1 MAKQCLISPLLVQCC
16 ITVLY
21 IGGASVASLLAQCWI
36 NLSELDNSF
45 TYMHYLKKD
54 CMETVLNNVELC
66 CITVLLTELDY
77 SIIIIF
83 PTTLN
88 ISKECKQC

>member
-1 MAKQCLISPLLVQCC
+1 
-16 ITVLY
+16 
-21 IGGASVASLLAQCWI
+21 
-36 NLSELDNSF
+36 
-45 TYMHYLKKD
+45 
-54 CMETVLNNVELC
+54 METVLNNVELC

-88 ISKECKQC
+88 ANSVEQGWKTMNCIILFFEQSALDSPILCIQIIFKYTIKSRVV

>member
-1 MAKQCLISPLLVQCC
+1 MDKQSLISPLLAQCC

-45 TYMHYLKKD
+45 YLYALF
-54 CMETVLNNVELC
+54 EEGLYGNSAE
-66 CITVLLTELDY
+66 
-77 SIIIIF
+77 
-83 PTTLN
+83 
-88 ISKECKQC
+88 QC